1 MAVRQRSTRCRLHL
15 FCGMGASSFW
25 SRSRRLTSANADSIW
40 GLLTPG
46 RWMPSAAASKSASG
60 RMSRKG
66 QTHTRFS
73 PDDSGITK
81 IRKKQ
86 VCKRK
91 VVRGF
96 APLRR
101 AAEMSNMTEQQSNVF
116 GALKL
121 IEQLYLD
128 GQIPGYIFRNIL
140 KDYGDEIDAAGFRCY
155 ANEVPAF
162 DEGTV
167 CTE

>member
-1 MAVRQRSTRCRLHL
+1 M
-15 FCGMGASSFW
+15 
-25 SRSRRLTSANADSIW
+25 
-40 GLLTPG
+40 
-46 RWMPSAAASKSASG
+46 
-60 RMSRKG
+60 
-66 QTHTRFS
+66 
-73 PDDSGITK
+73 
-81 IRKKQ
+81 
-86 VCKRK
+86 
-91 VVRGF
+91 VRGF

-140 KDYGDEIDAAGFRCY
+140 KDCDDEIDAAGFRCY
-155 ANEVPAF
+155 ANESCAF

>member
-1 MAVRQRSTRCRLHL
+1 
-15 FCGMGASSFW
+15 
-25 SRSRRLTSANADSIW
+25 
-40 GLLTPG
+40 
-46 RWMPSAAASKSASG
+46 
-60 RMSRKG
+60 
-66 QTHTRFS
+66 
-73 PDDSGITK
+73 
-81 IRKKQ
+81 
-86 VCKRK
+86 
-91 VVRGF
+91 
-96 APLRR
+96 
-101 AAEMSNMTEQQSNVF
+101 MSNMTEKQSNVF

-155 ANEVPAF
+155 ANKPLAF

>member
-1 MAVRQRSTRCRLHL
+1 
-15 FCGMGASSFW
+15 
-25 SRSRRLTSANADSIW
+25 
-40 GLLTPG
+40 
-46 RWMPSAAASKSASG
+46 
-60 RMSRKG
+60 
-66 QTHTRFS
+66 
-73 PDDSGITK
+73 
-81 IRKKQ
+81 
-86 VCKRK
+86 
-91 VVRGF
+91 
-96 APLRR
+96 
-101 AAEMSNMTEQQSNVF
+101 MSNMTEKQSNVF

-155 ANEVPAF
+155 AKEPLAF

>member
-1 MAVRQRSTRCRLHL
+1 M
-15 FCGMGASSFW
+15 
-25 SRSRRLTSANADSIW
+25 
-40 GLLTPG
+40 
-46 RWMPSAAASKSASG
+46 
-60 RMSRKG
+60 
-66 QTHTRFS
+66 
-73 PDDSGITK
+73 
-81 IRKKQ
+81 
-86 VCKRK
+86 CKRK

-101 AAEMSNMTEQQSNVF
+101 AAEMSNMAEQQSNVF

-128 GQIPGYIFRNIL
+128 GQIPGYLFRNIL
-140 KDYGDEIDAAGFRCY
+140 KDYGDEIDAAGFRYY
-155 ANEVPAF
+155 AKEPIAF

>member
-1 MAVRQRSTRCRLHL
+1 
-15 FCGMGASSFW
+15 
-25 SRSRRLTSANADSIW
+25 
-40 GLLTPG
+40 
-46 RWMPSAAASKSASG
+46 
-60 RMSRKG
+60 
-66 QTHTRFS
+66 
-73 PDDSGITK
+73 
-81 IRKKQ
+81 
-86 VCKRK
+86 
-91 VVRGF
+91 
-96 APLRR
+96 
-101 AAEMSNMTEQQSNVF
+101 MSNMTEKQSNVF

-155 ANEVPAF
+155 SNEVPAF